1 MKCIQIHECGGPEVL
16 KYEES
21 PAPTPG
27 PGQAVVEVQAIGVN
41 FTDVNTRAG
50 APPPANFPMTPGREA
65 AGVVSAVGEGVSDVK
80 VGDRVAYCG
89 VTGSYTEQAAVPA
102 SVLVKLPEGIDAKT
116 GAAAMLQGMTA
127 HYLAYSIR
135 PLNAGDPVLV
145 HAGAGGTGL
154 LLIQMAK
161 RAGAQ
166 VFATVSTDEKASLA
180 KEAGADG
187 TIIYTRED
195 FEEEVKKATDGKGVR
210 VVYDSVGQTTFEKSL
225 ASLGRRGHMVFYGQ
239 SSGPAPPVARAA
251 LSKGSLFMTC
261 PGLADYTADREELL
275 WRAGEVLDW
284 VASGQLK
291 LRIGGTFPLADAAE
305 AHRRLQGRETTGK
318 LLLIP

>member
-1 MKCIQIHECGGPEVL
+1 
-16 KYEES
+16 
-21 PAPTPG
+21 
-27 PGQAVVEVQAIGVN
+27 
-41 FTDVNTRAG
+41 
-50 APPPANFPMTPGREA
+50 
-65 AGVVSAVGEGVSDVK
+65 
-80 VGDRVAYCG
+80 
-89 VTGSYTEQAAVPA
+89 
-102 SVLVKLPEGIDAKT
+102 
-116 GAAAMLQGMTA
+116 MLQGMTA

-187 TIIYTRED
+187 TILYTRED

-225 ASLGRRGHMVFYGQ
+225 ACLGRRGHMVFYGQ
-239 SSGPAPPVARAA
+239 SSGPAPAVARAT

-291 LRIGGTFPLADAAE
+291 LRIGGTFPLTDAAE
-305 AHRRLQGRETTGK
+305 AHRRLQGRESTGK